1 MIIQN
6 PFAPHLTG
14 TVSPAAQALISEHE
28 RTHYTN
34 PYATRDS
41 DIIRREPARDEA
53 SCLRP
58 AFVRDVEKIIHTPAY
73 NRLAGKT
80 QVFSF
85 RPNDDLTRRNLHV
98 QLVARIARDIGRA
111 LSLNLDLI
119 EAQGLGHDI
128 GHAPFGHIGERFL
141 KDELLD
147 RFELGI
153 GQVDV
158 DPDQLFQA
166 IQDACFLRS
175 NKQMLPLPQAIGRV
189 RSQGIDDQLLREHA
203 NAWSEAHRA

>member
-1 MIIQN
+1 MIVQN

-14 TVSPAAQALISEHE
+14 TVSPAAQALILEHA

-34 PYATRDS
+34 PCATRDS

-141 KDELLD
+141 SKVYHEHTGGAFFHNVQSVRALD
-147 RFELGI
+147 TLYKRNLS
-153 GQVDV
+153 
-158 DPDQLFQA
+158 LQA
-166 IQDACFLRS
+166 VSYTHLT
-175 NKQMLPLPQAIGRV
+175 LPTKRIV
-189 RSQGIDDQLLREHA
+189 
-203 NAWSEAHRA
+203 